1 MYQETLTTLNTNTH
15 VAPGRPTGG
24 VTAGVQRL
32 ELTLR
37 KISDQSDGSIQSVP
51 LSSACTSGCFSSV
64 SSISVK
70 TQGDGL
76 NCVDEA
82 QIEQVIR
89 LHDKAL
95 SAMGQDGVVWSAIA
109 KGIELGLNK

>member
-37 KISDQSDGSIQSVP
+37 KISDQSAGSIQSVP
-51 LSSACTSGCFSSV
+51 LSSACTSGCFSSI
-64 SSISVK
+64 SSIK
-70 TQGDGL
+70 AQGNDL
-76 NCVDEA
+76 NLVDEA

-95 SAMGQDGVVWSAIA
+95 SVMGQDGVVWSAIA